1 VKETCPFTDRILRRL
16 ARPGYEPQHPDLL
29 AKSMRI
35 AQEEMGD
42 FRDACKAL
50 TRAGRVVLG
59 SANGLMLPEPA
70 GKIVG
75 VYRANPKGFG
85 FVIPDTPNAHGDLYV
100 PVGKSHGAITGDVVT
115 ARVLRRR
122 RGRDRMVEGE
132 IVEIRQRGQSRFVG
146 QLRKHLGRWFVIP
159 DGNALHV
166 PIMIGDVGA
175 KGAKEGDQVVVD
187 ITEFPAEKRE
197 GRGVIERVLG
207 TAGDPEVDT
216 QSIIAQ
222 YGLPGD
228 FPPAVME
235 TARKSI
241 DAFDPKREMKR
252 RQRLDDLT
260 IITIDPDDARDF
272 DDAISLTGN
281 ADGTCELGVHIADV
295 AFFVR
300 EGTALD
306 DEARVRGNSI
316 YFPSYVIPML
326 PEVLSNGVC
335 SLQEKQWRLTKS
347 AFITYDKQGRVLR
360 TRFANTIIKSAK
372 RLTYVQAQQIID
384 GKPGRTPPKVVDLLK
399 RMDALAK
406 IIRKRRIKQGML
418 VLELPDVDLTLD
430 EKGACTG
437 VTPADDSFTHT
448 IIEMFMVE
456 ANEAVCRV
464 LTGLNVPHL
473 RRIHDEPSYKAERSL
488 TQFLRALEHPL
499 PKDADR
505 FAVQRLLDGVRG
517 TDMSFPVN
525 LAVLKSMQKA
535 EYSPQRIGHYALASE
550 HYTHFTSPIR
560 RYPDLTIHRLLDAH
574 VTGGVGSSD
583 GQEPRRTAGRRRKGR
598 QAQSDVSEPRASARA
613 ESASSKPR
621 ASAHAELASSEP
633 RASAR
638 AESASSE
645 PRASARAE
653 SAAQSMLQVE
663 HGDPRDGAGSH
674 WRNTDPRGSAAAPS
688 PHRDGRRRRVADEDD
703 IARLIKLG
711 RDCSTTERRAE
722 AASNE
727 LTRVKILR
735 MLESRPGEVYSGI
748 VTGVATFGIFVQ
760 LRRFLIEGVVRFH
773 DLPDDWWD
781 VDVSGGRVIGQ
792 RSGKSIRIGDRL
804 KVVVAEI
811 DVPLREL
818 ELALQPGFKL
828 EARAKRDPGIG
839 RKHHAQRGQ
848 ASTRDEA
855 PIRADGARGG
865 RPPSRK
871 RRIIKS
877 PPAASRRRSPRRR
890 P

>member
-1 VKETCPFTDRILRRL
+1 MK
-16 ARPGYEPQHPDLL
+16 
-29 AKSMRI
+29 I

-50 TRAGRVVLG
+50 TRTGRVVFG
-59 SANGLMLPEPA
+59 AANGLMLPEPA

-85 FVIPDTPNAHGDLYV
+85 FIIPDTPNAHGDLYV
-100 PVGKSHGAITGDVVT
+100 PAGKSNGAITGDVVT
-115 ARVLRRR
+115 ARVLRKR

-132 IVEIRQRGQSRFVG
+132 IIEIRQRGQSRFVG
-146 QLRKHLGRWFVIP
+146 ELRKHLGRWFIIP

-166 PIMIGDVGA
+166 PVMLGDVGA
-175 KGAKEGDQVVVD
+175 KGAKEGDQVVID
-187 ITEFPAEKRE
+187 IIEFPSEKRE
-197 GRGVIERVLG
+197 ARGVIERVLG
-207 TAGDPEVDT
+207 AAGDPEVDT

-222 YGLPGD
+222 YGLPGE

-235 TARKSI
+235 AARQSI
-241 DAFDPKREMKR
+241 DAFDPKREMKHR
-252 RQRLDDLT
+252 ERLDGLT
-260 IITIDPDDARDF
+260 VITIDPDDARDF
-272 DDAISLTGN
+272 DDAISLTEN
-281 ADGTCELGVHIADV
+281 KDGTCELGVHIADV
-295 AFFVR
+295 AYFVR

-306 DEARVRGNSI
+306 DEAKARGNSV

-326 PEVLSNGVC
+326 PEMLSNGVC
-335 SLQEKQWRLTKS
+335 SLQEKEWRLTKS
-347 AFITYDKQGRVLR
+347 AFITYDRQGRVVKA
-360 TRFANTIIKSAK
+360 RFANTIIKSAK

-384 GKPGRTPPKVVDLLK
+384 GKPGRTAPKVVELLK

-406 IIRKRRIKQGML
+406 TIRKRRIKQGML

-430 EKGACTG
+430 ETGACTG

-456 ANEAVCRV
+456 ANEAVCRM
-464 LTGLNVPHL
+464 LTAINVPHL

-488 TQFLRALEHPL
+488 TQFLRALDHPL

-517 TDMSFPVN
+517 TDVSFPIN

-574 VTGGVGSSD
+574 VADAGG
-583 GQEPRRTAGRRRKGR
+583 PRASARA
-598 QAQSDVSEPRASARA
+598 EPRASARA
-613 ESASSKPR
+613 NVAVQSNFAFAQGDPLGDTKAPGKQRRKKKGQRARQGVPDDPQRAARGESATANALRSR
-621 ASAHAELASSEP
+621 RGDADAVAG
-633 RASAR
+633 
-638 AESASSE
+638 
-645 PRASARAE
+645 
-653 SAAQSMLQVE
+653 AA
-663 HGDPRDGAGSH
+663 
-674 WRNTDPRGSAAAPS
+674 
-688 PHRDGRRRRVADEDD
+688 EDD

-727 LTRVKILR
+727 LTRVKLLR
-735 MLESRPGEVYSGI
+735 LLASRPGEVYTGI
-748 VTGVATFGIFVQ
+748 VTGVANFGIFVQ

-781 VDVSGGRVIGQ
+781 VDVSAGCVIGQ
-792 RSGKSIRIGDRL
+792 RSGKTIRIGDRL

-828 EARAKRDPGIG
+828 EKRP
-839 RKHHAQRGQ
+839 K
-848 ASTRDEA
+848 
-855 PIRADGARGG
+855 GARRAVSGERRGTSGDRPTEHRRG
-865 RPPSRK
+865 RSKSGPRNGNTGAGSKVREATPAGSRRK
-871 RRIIKS
+871 RKK
-877 PPAASRRRSPRRR
+877 RR
-890 P
+890 